1 MAPRHGLPPPQTGRP
16 AAGAAAEELRPA
28 RQALLVGRKIRKLRK
43 ERRLD
48 QAALAAL
55 VGLQPADVAGIE
67 KGEYRISL
75 DVLFRLLAVFGAD
88 VSDFIE
94 DGPGAAPARRV
105 PFPVRDR

>member
-1 MAPRHGLPPPQTGRP
+1 MASRHSPPPQVGPTEDDRSAP
-16 AAGAAAEELRPA
+16 EPRPA

-48 QAALAAL
+48 QAGLGVL

-75 DVLFRLLAVFGAD
+75 DVLFRLLAVFEAD
-88 VSDFIE
+88 VGDFLE
-94 DGPGAAPARRV
+94 EGAGAASVRRV
-105 PFPVRDR
+105 PFPLRER